1 MGPRLGNWAIVL
13 GVIVSFAGLC
23 IVASA
28 VGKTSDPGLMAFGA
42 CLFSIGAVIIAGGIY
57 IKART
62 MKVSTATNS
71 LQTPLITP
79 KKRGGC
85 DLCGPETPVILCKI
99 HQLHLCGNCLAQ
111 HYDLRSCIYIPT
123 PRKAVNKPARPV
135 QSKARGA

>member
-85 DLCGPETPVILCKI
+85 DLCGPE
-99 HQLHLCGNCLAQ
+99 LHLCGNCLAQ